1 MRKRL
6 VHSGYDAPPSSATA
20 RGLLVD
26 EDGLRGASNNDT
38 PASAATAGRFVV
50 LGEVRLG
57 LGDRIDVEAV
67 HCEFGLWTW
76 TDVSA
81 REASGLAEEKPS
93 SESAREGFVSEF
105 IVCKG
110 FIALVLTV
118 LFETEIR
125 TASPSNYSAYQV
137 RAEKADFQ

>member
-1 MRKRL
+1 MRVSNKWVKQSDLHQTDVSFTCTFVKENRTHTSYAPVNSRQLRERL

-26 EDGLRGASNNDT
+26 EGGLRGASSNDT

-67 HCEFGLWTW
+67 HCEFGLWT
-76 TDVSA
+76 
-81 REASGLAEEKPS
+81 
-93 SESAREGFVSEF
+93 
-105 IVCKG
+105 
-110 FIALVLTV
+110 
-118 LFETEIR
+118 
-125 TASPSNYSAYQV
+125 
-137 RAEKADFQ
+137 